1 MGERVVVIGG
11 GAAGLLAAGSAA
23 LRGAQVILFEK
34 TDELGKKLQIAGK
47 GRCNLTNAGDRE
59 ELIAGYAAGGPFLYS
74 AFARFD
80 NQALISL
87 FQRLGVPTKVERGRR
102 VFPVSDDARQVA
114 RALKDWVEGLGVEV
128 CLNQPV
134 GSLVTDGGS
143 TKKIVGCRVKDRVV
157 PGGKV
162 ILCTGGC
169 SYPGTGSTGDGY
181 RMAKELGHRITPL
194 RAALVPLRSSTPWV
208 KEVQGLALRNVTAS
222 LWANDKELSSEFGEM
237 LFTHFGVSGPI
248 ILTMSRSAL
257 DYWQD
262 RPGEP
267 LTLAIDLK
275 PALTPDKLDLRIQR
289 DFSKYSRK
297 QLINGLRDLLP
308 KALIPVILSLTGLDP
323 TKPIHQVTR
332 EERRALG
339 RIIKGVPLAITGAL
353 PLAAAIVT
361 AGGVNLKEVDPRTM
375 ESRLVKG
382 LYLAGEVLDIDGYTG
397 GYNLQAAFS
406 TGWLAGWHG
415 AAD

>member
-59 ELIAGYAAGGPFLYS
+59 ELIVGYAAGGPFLYS

-80 NQALISL
+80 NQALINL

-114 RALKDWVEGLGVEV
+114 KALKDWVEGLGVEV
-128 CLNQPV
+128 RLNQPV
-134 GSLVTDGGS
+134 GSLVTDGGF
-143 TKKIVGCRVKDRVV
+143 TKKIAGCRVKDRVV

-181 RMAKELGHRITPL
+181 RMAKEIGHRITPL

-222 LWANDKELSSEFGEM
+222 LWADDKELSSEFGEM

-267 LTLAIDLK
+267 LTLVIDLK

-289 DFSKYSRK
+289 DFGKYSRK

-323 TKPIHQVTR
+323 TKPVHQVTR

-339 RIIKGVPLAITGAL
+339 RIIKRVPLAITGAL

-406 TGWLAGWHG
+406 TGWLAGHG
-415 AAD
+415 AAE